1 MHCMLTNHFCPL
13 SKPVKPILNMKFDT
27 KLMIWFN
34 KSKFFCHSHRLA
46 TIMLDCIGLN
56 DF

>member
-1 MHCMLTNHFCPL
+1 M
-13 SKPVKPILNMKFDT
+13 NMKFDT